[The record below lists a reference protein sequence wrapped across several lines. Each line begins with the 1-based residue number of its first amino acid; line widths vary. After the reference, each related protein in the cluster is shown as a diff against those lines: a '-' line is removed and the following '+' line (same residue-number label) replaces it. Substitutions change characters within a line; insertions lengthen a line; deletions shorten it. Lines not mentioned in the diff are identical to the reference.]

1 MLLSQATP
9 MASFLDVE
17 NNLYYR
23 LITCV
28 YIFSVTA
35 LNIHNPKQAEIN
47 STQKRQRDHANILIV
62 HLHLHRPFPELTFL
76 DHVSPLLTLIMS
88 ERRKK

>member
-23 LITCV
+23 SRFVSYFLSLFGVEVDDLLACPTDTV
-28 YIFSVTA
+28 PRIFDMVK
-35 LNIHNPKQAEIN
+35 L
-47 STQKRQRDHANILIV
+47 
-62 HLHLHRPFPELTFL
+62 
-76 DHVSPLLTLIMS
+76 
-88 ERRKK
+88 